1 MHRRSPRT
9 SRTTGWSR
17 PPADGSEAIVLSTRS
32 PYPIARVAQVNVDTG
47 PTLGGGRIDLVWGVR
62 MQPRSAQTLPRLG
75 SDHRP
80 VVTVWTPTSAAAA

>member
-1 MHRRSPRT
+1 M
-9 SRTTGWSR
+9 
-17 PPADGSEAIVLSTRS
+17 
-32 PYPIARVAQVNVDTG
+32 NVDTG
-47 PTLGGGRIDLVWGVR
+47 PTLGGGGIDLVWGVQ